1 MPKISRIHWKKFEK
15 FLLYVGCEFVREKGD
30 HRVYQK
36 QGLPRPIILPR
47 RKQLEL
53 FIIHNNIR
61 LLGISAKEYDLV
73 LKRL

>member
-15 FLLYVGCEFVREKGD
+15 FLLYTGCEFVREKGD
-30 HRVYQK
+30 HRVYWK
-36 QGLPRPIILPR
+36 QGLSRPIVLPR

-61 LLGISAKEYDLV
+61 LLGITAEEYNII
-73 LKRL
+73 LKNL

>member
-30 HRVYQK
+30 HRVYWK
-36 QGLPRPIILPR
+36 QGISRPIVPR
-47 RKQLEL
+47 RKQFEL

-61 LLGISAKEYDLV
+61 LLGITAKEYEII
-73 LKRL
+73 LKNL

>member
-1 MPKISRIHWKKFEK
+1 MPKLSRIHWKKFEK

-30 HRVYQK
+30 HRVYSK
-36 QGLPRPIILPR
+36 QGLSRPVILPR

-61 LLGISAKEYDLV
+61 LLGITAKEYDII
-73 LKRL
+73 LKRI